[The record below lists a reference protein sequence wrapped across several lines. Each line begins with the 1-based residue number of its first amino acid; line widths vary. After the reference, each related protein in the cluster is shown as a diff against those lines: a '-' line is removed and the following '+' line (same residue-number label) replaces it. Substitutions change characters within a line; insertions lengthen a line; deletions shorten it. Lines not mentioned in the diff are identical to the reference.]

1 MTSVFSKK
9 KKKKEERVRRKN
21 EVKSEKN
28 SKRKSPCGICPR
40 TRVHS
45 CGGEGPGIP
54 VGWNPVG
61 CMDT

>member
-1 MTSVFSKK
+1 MTNVFSKK
-9 KKKKEERVRRKN
+9 KKKKDRVRSKN

-28 SKRKSPCGICPR
+28 SKRKSCGICPR

-54 VGWNPVG
+54 MYGYLRVEQP
-61 CMDT
+61 T